1 MLLNR
6 YIKIMEKKKLIIA
19 GSTTAAVAILGL
31 GAFALFSDNA
41 VGGTAS
47 KAGTVDVELGD
58 VELEN
63 AGNINPGDND
73 ETIPETY
80 IPDPNDP
87 LYKDEDEDGI
97 GDPVVIPTTSHD
109 LTFDV
114 SNVGTKSIRTRQTLI
129 VTCEQEI
136 DGEKV
141 ILDPSYLSLLIER
154 GVELGSIDGL
164 GTKTYILSD
173 GSEVAEWPIVEEP
186 EEEMPEVPADPE
198 TPVVPEDPETPVDP
212 ENPETPVV
220 PEDPETP
227 VVPENPE
234 TPANPEDVPMPAS
247 EEGEDEAEELYVV
260 AIKYQLTPDI
270 FDGVGDAAEVEE
282 LSTVKAVDG
291 VAAKTYTYMLKMAAN
306 TPNEY
311 QGATI
316 NIDVVLEGMQYRNT
330 GAADWELM
338 STQSVSGVLTG
349 INQATVPNR
358 AE

>member
-1 MLLNR
+1 MLNR

-198 TPVVPEDPETPVDP
+198 TPVDP

-227 VVPENPE
+227 
-234 TPANPEDVPMPAS
+234 ADPEDVPMPAS

>member
-6 YIKIMEKKKLIIA
+6 YIKIMENKKLIIA
-19 GSTTAAVAILGL
+19 GSTTAAAAILGL

-41 VGGTAS
+41 TGGTAS

-87 LYKDEDEDGI
+87 LYKDEDGDGI
-97 GDPVVIPTTSHD
+97 GDPVVIPTTPHD

-173 GSEVAEWPIVEEP
+173 GSEVAEWPIVDEP
-186 EEEMPEVPADPE
+186 VDEPADEEE
-198 TPVVPEDPETPVDP
+198 VV
-212 ENPETPVV
+212 
-220 PEDPETP
+220 
-227 VVPENPE
+227 PE
-234 TPANPEDVPMPAS
+234 TPAEDPVEDPVEDPAGEPEEDQVMPVL
-247 EEGEDEAEELYVV
+247 EEGEDLDEEAGEDLDEEVEELYVV

-291 VAAKTYTYMLKMAAN
+291 VAAKTYTYMLKMDAN

-330 GAADWELM
+330 GAADWEIM

>member
-19 GSTTAAVAILGL
+19 GSTTAAVAVLGL

-87 LYKDEDEDGI
+87 LYKDEDGDGI
-97 GDPVVIPTTSHD
+97 GDPVVIPTTPHD
-109 LTFDV
+109 LTFDG
-114 SNVGTKSIRTRQTLI
+114 SNVDTKSIRTRQTLI

-173 GSEVAEWPIVEEP
+173 GSEVAEWPIVDEP
-186 EEEMPEVPADPE
+186 EEDAPVVDPE
-198 TPVVPEDPETPVDP
+198 TPETP
-212 ENPETPVV
+212 EV

-227 VVPENPE
+227 VVPEDTE
-234 TPANPEDVPMPAS
+234 TPVVPEDPENVPAPAL
-247 EEGEDEAEELYVV
+247 EEGEEPEELYVV

>member
-6 YIKIMEKKKLIIA
+6 YIKIMEKKNLIIA

-198 TPVVPEDPETPVDP
+198 TPVDP

-227 VVPENPE
+227 
-234 TPANPEDVPMPAS
+234 ADPEDVPMPAS
-247 EEGEDEAEELYVV
+247 EEGEDKAEELYVV

>member
-1 MLLNR
+1 MLNR
-6 YIKIMEKKKLIIA
+6 YIKIMEKKNLIIA

-198 TPVVPEDPETPVDP
+198 TPVDP

-227 VVPENPE
+227 
-234 TPANPEDVPMPAS
+234 ADPEDVPMPAS
-247 EEGEDEAEELYVV
+247 EEGEDKAEELYVV

>member
-198 TPVVPEDPETPVDP
+198 TPVVPE
-212 ENPETPVV
+212 
-220 PEDPETP
+220 
-227 VVPENPE
+227 NPE